1 MSRNSQRPRGSRR
14 GGRIRGLGRAGDT
27 RLPPFVP
34 TLSLSHKFRFQNG
47 ANSGS
52 YTITRGNLL
61 NLLLVTPSAITS
73 ARILQAVRLKRVS
86 VWANPSA
93 LGAAPTEIELE
104 WFGENSPST
113 TISDSTMGVR
123 PAHIDSAP
131 PPSSSNRWWSISG
144 TLESDP
150 MFAMV
155 LPADCIIDVTLE
167 LRLVEAEAPTAGD
180 VPAGATIGRLYG
192 DYLDGIASAKLSP
205 LGLAIL
211 P

>member
-1 MSRNSQRPRGSRR
+1 V
-14 GGRIRGLGRAGDT
+14 
-27 RLPPFVP
+27 PPFVP

-61 NLLLVTPSAITS
+61 NLLLVTPTAITS

-144 TLESDP
+144 TLESDS
-150 MFAMV
+150 MFSMV